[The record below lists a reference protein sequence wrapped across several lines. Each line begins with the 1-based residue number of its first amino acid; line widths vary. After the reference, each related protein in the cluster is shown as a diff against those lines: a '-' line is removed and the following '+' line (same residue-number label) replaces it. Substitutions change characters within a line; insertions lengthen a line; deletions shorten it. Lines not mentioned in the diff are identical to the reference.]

1 MESNNNIIRG
11 LVLIY
16 GIPGSGKS
24 YFSNEI
30 IKNFPNFRQNLIIYM
45 ELDEIEFF
53 TNRCKSNDEEFLRE
67 FEIYFKKLSSDSKL
81 IKIDE
86 FLQTVEKKEVL
97 QHEKNSMIKDVKNNE
112 IQTYFFENK
121 IWKYSRDLSLRL
133 CEKILE
139 FEEKTNQSFIIIIDD
154 NFLLKSMRKKYYQL
168 CNK

>member
-24 YFSNEI
+24 YFANEI
-30 IKNFPNFRQNLIIYM
+30 IKDFPNFRQNLIIYM

-53 TNRCKSNDEEFLRE
+53 TSRCKSNDEDFLKE

-81 IKIDE
+81 
-86 FLQTVEKKEVL
+86 
-97 QHEKNSMIKDVKNNE
+97 KDAKNNE
-112 IQTYFFENK
+112 IQNYFFDNK

>member
-67 FEIYFKKLSSDSKL
+67 F
-81 IKIDE
+81 
-86 FLQTVEKKEVL
+86 
-97 QHEKNSMIKDVKNNE
+97 
-112 IQTYFFENK
+112 
-121 IWKYSRDLSLRL
+121 
-133 CEKILE
+133 
-139 FEEKTNQSFIIIIDD
+139 
-154 NFLLKSMRKKYYQL
+154 
-168 CNK
+168 